1 MPRAKPC
8 NKKFCKLKDPELL
21 EFIVNTSTV
30 TDFMTKTF
38 GADKEAVDIVEYLTL
53 WASLTKF
60 MVITDVGDKVGDK
73 SVYCIKMKLFT
84 QNVKKFYKVGAC
96 TFLSK
101 NYVGDQENLYS
112 HVLRFYIPQFA
123 DITFKRHGM
132 GVGIF
137 TMQGFEHRNKESKF
151 VFKNHTNQK
160 GNVAQQTI
168 GRLFDSFLN

>member
-1 MPRAKPC
+1 
-8 NKKFCKLKDPELL
+8 
-21 EFIVNTSTV
+21 
-30 TDFMTKTF
+30 MTKTF
-38 GADKEAVDIVEYLTL
+38 GANKEVVDIVEYLTL
-53 WASLTKF
+53 WESLTKF
-60 MVITDVGDKVGDK
+60 QTIMDIGKK
-73 SVYCIKMKLFT
+73 EAYIMKMHFFE
-84 QNVKKFYKVGAC
+84 QNVKKFYKVGAH

-101 NYVGDQENLYS
+101 KFVGDEENLYS
-112 HVLRFYIPQFA
+112 HVLRFYMPQFA
-123 DITFKRHGM
+123 VITLERHGM